1 MAGAPTGP
9 TLRGSRH
16 RRRSGAGHLSGHLAQ
31 ARFLSSTGRGGGLDL
46 GGGHPPVDRPAQA
59 PVRPGTGPARVS
71 VPEPSAGPRDAWLS
85 SSPSAED
92 QVLLGVEHGHL
103 AGALNRLSPELR
115 AVVQATV
122 LDGLTTRD
130 AGRLLG
136 IPAGTV
142 KTRMMRARIQLREA
156 LT

>member
-85 SSPSAED
+85 SSPLDEARVFSIEAHLIACDVCRTALSPQANPERLERMWSEVVEAVD
-92 QVLLGVEHGHL
+92 SPRPGPVERILRALGVKDHL
-103 AGALNRLSPELR
+103 ARL
-115 AVVQATV
+115 
-122 LDGLTTRD
+122 
-130 AGRLLG
+130 
-136 IPAGTV
+136 
-142 KTRMMRARIQLREA
+142 
-156 LT
+156 